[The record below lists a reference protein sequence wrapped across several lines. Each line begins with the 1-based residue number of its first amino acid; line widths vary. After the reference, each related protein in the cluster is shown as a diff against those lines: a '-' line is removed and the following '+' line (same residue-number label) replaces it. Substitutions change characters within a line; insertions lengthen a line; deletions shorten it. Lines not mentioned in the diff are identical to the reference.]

1 MATAGAWEK
10 HYLGQVRCLPPPAP
24 HQSVRVS
31 CGLPC
36 VQQALTTRE
45 SKTVDVGTASG
56 KATTGAWEKE
66 YKGEVRC
73 LPPPPHQSVRVS
85 C

>member
-1 MATAGAWEK
+1 VHVYGDVKRNT
-10 HYLGQVRCLPPPAP
+10 
-24 HQSVRVS
+24 QSKLRS
-31 CGLPC
+31 SLS
-36 VQQALTTRE
+36 TRE
-45 SKTVDVGTASG
+45 SKTVDAGKASG
-56 KATTGAWEKE
+56 KATAGAWEKE